1 MLDFSDVPGCAGVF
15 RFFEEFSAIPHGSG
29 NTAGIASYL
38 VKFAGERRLSC
49 VRDEANN
56 VLIRKPATPG
66 KEASPV
72 LILQGHTDMVAEKV
86 PGSTLDMEK
95 EGLKLYRDGDFL
107 RAEGTTLGGDDGIA
121 VAYMLAILDDD
132 ALPHPALEC
141 LFTSDEEIG
150 LLGAA
155 AFDTSLL
162 TGHTLLNLDSEEE
175 GIFTVGCAG
184 GVRCDTTLPVRAGKV
199 TGKAVTITL
208 SGLCGGHSGT
218 EIIRGG
224 GNAILLMGELLCR
237 LPGARLVSF
246 RGGNADNAIPRECT
260 MTVIGGGVAEM
271 AETFFT
277 EIKTRFG
284 EKEPELAI
292 RVASATV
299 HAALSAEDTR
309 LVATL
314 LTSMPNGVQAMN
326 PDIPGLVQT
335 SLNAGIA
342 DFDSENF
349 TLSASVRSS
358 VGAEKDA
365 LVRRLEDAA
374 HAVGATFGTRGAYPA
389 WEYRKDSALRE
400 GLCRT
405 YRKMYGRD
413 AACVV
418 IHAGLECGI
427 FAGKIA
433 DFDAVSFGPD
443 NHDIHTTEE
452 HLSLSSSARVY
463 DFLRTFL
470 AQA

>member
-1 MLDFSDVPGCAGVF
+1 
-15 RFFEEFSAIPHGSG
+15 
-29 NTAGIASYL
+29 
-38 VKFAGERRLSC
+38 
-49 VRDEANN
+49 
-56 VLIRKPATPG
+56 
-66 KEASPV
+66 
-72 LILQGHTDMVAEKV
+72 
-86 PGSTLDMEK
+86 
-95 EGLKLYRDGDFL
+95 
-107 RAEGTTLGGDDGIA
+107 
-121 VAYMLAILDDD
+121 MLAILDDD

-155 AFDTSLL
+155 AFDASLL

-237 LPGARLVSF
+237 LPGARLVAF

-309 LVATL
+309 RVATL
-314 LTSMPNGVQAMN
+314 LTSVPNGVQTMN

-342 DFDSENF
+342 DFDGENF

-358 VGAEKDA
+358 VGTEKDA

-374 HAVGATFGTRGAYPA
+374 HAVGASFGTRGAYPA

-463 DFLRTFL
+463 DFLKTFL